1 MKLKRT
7 SHPLFRCTKKMR
19 CKIVA
24 RVTNRRYKKCARTG
38 CPSGPTK
45 FSFCFMRA
53 TLENGWLVRVK
64 LVSMRTRRVRS
75 ARRLQLSEEA
85 RLTVRCKN

>member
-38 CPSGPTK
+38 CPSGSTK
-45 FSFCFMRA
+45 FSFVFACDAGEWM
-53 TLENGWLVRVK
+53 
-64 LVSMRTRRVRS
+64 
-75 ARRLQLSEEA
+75 ARPRKIGVDADEES
-85 RLTVRCKN
+85 